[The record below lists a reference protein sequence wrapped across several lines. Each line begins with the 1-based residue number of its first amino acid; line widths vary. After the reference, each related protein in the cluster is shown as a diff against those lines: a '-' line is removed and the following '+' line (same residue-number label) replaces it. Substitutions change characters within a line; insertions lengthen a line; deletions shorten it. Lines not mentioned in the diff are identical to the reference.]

1 MIKGVACLALSI
13 KVGVVDLRH
22 GIHLVHMRTLLGPN
36 TELNLT
42 HLESSKRYQ
51 VYLVLCMNTKGIAY
65 VVDSN
70 DWHRMTEAKEFRHD
84 ILSEDELKGVPVA
97 ITLNKRDLK
106 NCMRKEEMEKG

>member
-1 MIKGVACLALSI
+1 M
-13 KVGVVDLRH
+13 VVWDICRYLCGLKLKTVRSRIQTFWDVSSRAKERPLWRH
-22 GIHLVHMRTLLGPN
+22 YYPN
-36 TELNLT
+36 T
-42 HLESSKRYQ
+42 Q
-51 VYLVLCMNTKGIAY
+51 GIAY

-97 ITLNKRDLK
+97 ITLNKRYLK